1 MSLMRIA
8 IFQNRMALDIITV
21 SQGGTYTVTQTE
33 CCVLTPDEPADASS
47 LLSHTGVQV
56 NSLNDPTPSLRDLIN
71 Q

>member
-21 SQGGTYTVTQTE
+21 SQGGTYTVIQTE
-33 CCVLTPDEPADASS
+33 CVLIPDEPADASS
-47 LLSHTGVQV
+47 LLSHIGIQV
-56 NSLNDPTPSLRDLIN
+56 NTLNDPTPSLRDLIN